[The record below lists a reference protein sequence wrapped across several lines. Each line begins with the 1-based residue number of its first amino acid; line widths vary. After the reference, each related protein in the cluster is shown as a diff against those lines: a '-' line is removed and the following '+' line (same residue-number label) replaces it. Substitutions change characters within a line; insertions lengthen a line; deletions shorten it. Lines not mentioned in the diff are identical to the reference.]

1 MSAHKSAAQIFKEA
15 RVKKGLTRTELAE
28 KAGVYTNTYYKIERG
43 EQKPSYPNIKK
54 LAKVLDLDIKDIPA

>member
-1 MSAHKSAAQIFKEA
+1 MSSTKSAAQIFKEA
-15 RVKKGLTRTELAE
+15 RLKKGLTRIELAK

-54 LAKVLDLDIKDIPA
+54 LAKALGLDIKNIPA